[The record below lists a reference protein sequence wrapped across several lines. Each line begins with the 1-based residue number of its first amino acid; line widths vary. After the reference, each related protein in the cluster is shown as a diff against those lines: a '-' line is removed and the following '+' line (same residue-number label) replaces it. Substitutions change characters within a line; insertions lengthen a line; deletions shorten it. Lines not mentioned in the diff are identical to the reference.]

1 MKIREIEIDGF
12 GVWRDL
18 KLQELP
24 DHALVIYGPNE
35 AGKTTLMQFV
45 RTILYGFSPHRRSRY
60 MPPVF
65 GGKPG
70 GRLRLGSA
78 AGEFVVNRH
87 TTLDSR
93 AEDRGNISILDPEGK
108 PAESSELVSLLAG
121 VDEATFNNVFACGL
135 REIQEL
141 GSLDDT
147 RAAELLYKLTTG
159 FDRVS
164 LIDVMRELIT
174 GREKMLGV
182 EEGRGTIPQLM
193 AKRDK
198 LKAEIDE
205 RSSAT
210 RRWSELS
217 GQRVALADEAKSLTE
232 LIAQSEANS
241 RVMQAALEVQSPW
254 NSRADIERQLVTIK
268 EVKQLPERAT
278 EKLDGYTKRIIQ
290 GKKRLRK
297 LRDQWLKL
305 RGEVNQVQVN
315 KLLLAQA
322 NRIEAICEHSQWMIS
337 LDDHI
342 RRIKGEIA
350 RLDDEIQT
358 QLGTVAGRANLDE
371 LSADNYAALKRPA
384 AALREESEKLEQA
397 RKELEQANHDAE
409 RMTSKLA
416 SSARNRQ
423 VDDLQEAIHSAG
435 ERVALLRRR
444 VQVEERLEQLTR
456 RREELEFDGEEL
468 NDYQETPM
476 RVSALVGVTF
486 SVGVMLIL
494 LGWMGNILL
503 PGSISNPIPYAIFG
517 LMLSGGSAL
526 AKLLVDRNHEDSF
539 SDNHRS
545 QEQLR
550 NQLAEAKQQRDD
562 LDAELPGTG
571 SLDTRLREAEAELR
585 ELERL
590 SPLTGE
596 HAASKDRLELAT
608 RRHAAAQEA
617 VKEVRNKWKSTLR
630 QLGLPEDFAP
640 NKVKHVVRSNDQVVE
655 LRRRKDTKRDELD
668 AKEREMLV
676 IVSRIKQLMG
686 DLRITPATDDPHAQ
700 LRQLAQVLQDEKDL
714 AEDRKTY
721 IIKMKKLKR
730 QRGKIEDIVRSSSR
744 KRNALFVLAGVKDV
758 KAFKQVAADTLRAAE
773 LRRVMDE
780 LTSRITATLAGQFS
794 EEAVAAVFKKEGR
807 DLQTRWNQR
816 AADMDTMRKQLANVH
831 ERRGACLA
839 EMQMLVADKRLAQAQ
854 LELGVL
860 EKQLEEA
867 TRRWQVLGVVSRV
880 LETVRKS
887 YETDRQPETLR
898 EASNYLNRL
907 TMGHYE
913 RVWMP
918 LDRRE
923 LLVDSAEGK
932 QLPLDVLSRGTR
944 ESVYI
949 ALRLALA
956 ASFARRGATLPLVLD
971 DVLVNFDTQRVRN
984 AAELFREFA
993 QGGNQ
998 IVMFTC
1004 HEHIM
1009 RLFKEAS
1016 IDVRVLP
1023 TRGQEDEKP
1032 EPVVEK
1038 PKRKKKSVEVV
1049 QELPPPEPPM
1059 IFPEEEPQRIHFDD
1073 DANAKLDQAAEEEV
1087 WFDVVNE
1094 FEVKK
1099 KAKKPK
1105 TKAVKETEPELPQVW
1120 PLAPMEPVAK
1130 KIDFGPLPDQWPI
1143 AAVPMP
1149 TRQEEPA
1156 ETNYGVKL
1164 LRTRRRRFTW
1174 DSPEVYWEDYTPDD
1188 VDVITPSVS
1197 YSPASAMV
1205 PTMAYQMVPAVNYQP
1220 QVMAAP
1226 GMVGPIMHAGPIVA
1240 ATPMA
1245 NASDLREEFAPYAI
1259 VDEEASRFW
1268 DAR

>member
-45 RTILYGFSPHRRSRY
+45 RTILYGFSPHRRARY

-78 AGEFVVNRH
+78 LGEYVVERH

-93 AEDRGNISILDPEGK
+93 LEDRGNISVLDPEGK
-108 PAESSELVSLLAG
+108 QAESAELIKLLAG

-174 GREKMLGV
+174 GRERLLGP

-210 RRWSELS
+210 RRWSELAA
-217 GQRVALADEAKSLTE
+217 QRVALADEAKQLTDA
-232 LIAQSEANS
+232 IAQSEANS
-241 RVMQAALEVQSPW
+241 RVMQAALEVQNPW
-254 NSRADIERQLVTIK
+254 NSRADIERQLSTIK
-268 EVKQLPERAT
+268 EVKQLPEKAT
-278 EKLDGYTKRIIQ
+278 EKLDGYSRRVVR

-297 LRDQWLKL
+297 LREQWLKL
-305 RGEVNQVQVN
+305 RGEVNQIVVN
-315 KLLLAQA
+315 KLLLTQA
-322 NRIEAICEHSQWMIS
+322 NRIEAICEHSQWMVS

-358 QLGTVAGRANLDE
+358 QLGSVAGRANLDE

-384 AALREESEKLEQA
+384 AAMREETEKLEQA

-423 VDDLQEAIHSAG
+423 VDDLQEAIHAAG

-468 NDYQETPM
+468 TEYQETPM

-503 PGSISNPIPYAIFG
+503 PGSITNPIPYAIFG

-526 AKLLVDRNHEDSF
+526 AKLLVDRNNEDTYT
-539 SDNHRS
+539 DNHRS

-550 NQLAEAKQQRDD
+550 MQLAEAKQQRDD

-571 SLDTRLREAEAELR
+571 SLDSRLREAEAELR

-608 RRHAAAQEA
+608 RRFAAAQES
-617 VKEVRNKWKSTLR
+617 VKEVRNKWKQVLR

-640 NKVKHVVRSNDQVVE
+640 SKVKHVVRSNDQVVE

-686 DLRITPATDDPHAQ
+686 DLRITPSSDDPQSQ

-714 AEDRKTY
+714 EETRKSY
-721 IIKMKKLKR
+721 VIKMKKLQR
-730 QRGKIEDIVRSSSR
+730 ERGKFEDIVRSASR
-744 KRNALFVLAGVKDV
+744 KRNALFVLAGVKDA
-758 KAFKQVAADTLRAAE
+758 KAFKQVAADTLRAAD

-780 LTSRITATLAGQFS
+780 LTSRITVTLAGQFT
-794 EEAVAAVFKKEGR
+794 EEAIAAVFKKEGR

-816 AADMDTMRKQLANVH
+816 ASDMETMRKQLASVH

-839 EMQMLVADKRLAQAQ
+839 EMQMLVADKRLAHAQ
-854 LELGVL
+854 LDLGVI
-860 EKQLEEA
+860 EKQLDEA
-867 TRRWQVLGVVSRV
+867 ICRWQVLGVVSRV

-898 EASNYLNRL
+898 EASQYLNRL
-907 TMGHYE
+907 TLGHYE

-949 ALRLALA
+949 SLRLALA

-1023 TRGQEDEKP
+1023 SRGQDEEKP

-1038 PKRKKKSVEVV
+1038 PKRKKKAEPV
-1049 QELPPPEPPM
+1049 QELPPPEPPT
-1059 IFPEEEPQRIHFDD
+1059 IFPEQEPTRIPFDD
-1073 DANAKLDQAAEEEV
+1073 DANAKLDEAAEEEV

-1099 KAKKPK
+1099 KQKKAKAKPA
-1105 TKAVKETEPELPQVW
+1105 KAAEPELPQVW
-1120 PLAPMEPVAK
+1120 PLAPIAPVAK
-1130 KIDFGPLPDQWPI
+1130 AVDIAPLPDHWPI
-1143 AAVPMP
+1143 AASPLP
-1149 TRQEEPA
+1149 SRQDEPA
-1156 ETNYGVKL
+1156 ETNYGGKL

-1174 DSPEVYWEDYTPDD
+1174 DSPEVYWEDYAPET
-1188 VDVITPSVS
+1188 IESVQ
-1197 YSPASAMV
+1197 PTATFTTAPLV
-1205 PTMAYQMVPAVNYQP
+1205 PTVAYQYVPAMTYQAP
-1220 QVMAAP
+1220 VMAAA
-1226 GMVGPIMHAGPIVA
+1226 GAIGPVLHAANNPLSTSSEVA
-1240 ATPMA
+1240 
-1245 NASDLREEFAPYAI
+1245 EEYGRYVVI
-1259 VDEEASRFW
+1259 DEEASRFW
-1268 DAR
+1268 DGE